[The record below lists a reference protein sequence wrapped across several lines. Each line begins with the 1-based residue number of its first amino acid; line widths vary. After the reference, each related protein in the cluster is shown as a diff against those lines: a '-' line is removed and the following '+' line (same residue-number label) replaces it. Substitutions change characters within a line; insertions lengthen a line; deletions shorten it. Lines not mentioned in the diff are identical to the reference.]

1 MRNFHALSAT
11 LVLLASATALTP
23 GLAQSDGSQE
33 NDSKSSS
40 APSKVEAEAKDDEM
54 VCRKIALTGTRVGQR
69 VCRTRAQWDAV
80 AKAARESA
88 NTLKDAGGINT
99 TPSPGN

>member
-1 MRNFHALSAT
+1 LRNFHALSAT
-11 LVLLASATALTP
+11 LILLASATALTP

-40 APSKVEAEAKDDEM
+40 EPSKVEAEAKDDEM

-99 TPSPGN
+99 TPTPGN